1 MNETKILDVVPN
13 PEFQADIDAV
23 NRIGAVPSI
32 LDVVCRTTGMGFAAV
47 ARVTEDRWVV
57 CQVLDSINFG
67 IKPGGELEV
76 RTTLCDEI
84 RDSRVPIVIDEVAID
99 PLYQGHHTPAKYGFQ
114 SYLSMPIILPGGKF
128 FGTLCAIDPR
138 PMKLKNPGTIG
149 MFKLFAEL
157 IAFHLDAN
165 ERLASTQAEL
175 VDERKIAE
183 FREQFI
189 AVLGH
194 DLRNPVASIDAGTRL
209 LQRTPLNEQAEK
221 IVSLIRGSVVRM
233 SGLIDN
239 VLDLARARLGSGLTL
254 ASNADQPLK
263 PVLVQVIDE
272 LVSVGLGQSIEANLD
287 FEDPVKCDRERV
299 GQLLSNLLGNAI
311 THGAPKGTIY
321 VNAGIANSA
330 FELSVT
336 NSGDPILPET
346 LDQLFMPF
354 FRGQSRPSQQGLG
367 LGLYIA
373 SEIARAHGGTLVAA
387 STAEKTR
394 FTFRMPLKS

>member
-1 MNETKILDVVPN
+1 MNDTNTLDFTPN

-47 ARVTEDRWVV
+47 ARVTEDRWVI
-57 CQVLDSINFG
+57 CQVVDSINFG
-67 IKPGGELEV
+67 LKPGGELNV

-84 RDSRVPIVIDEVAID
+84 RDSHVPIVIDEVTLD
-99 PLYQGHHTPAKYGFQ
+99 PLYKGHHTPAKYGFQ
-114 SYLSMPIILPGGKF
+114 SYISMPIILPGGKF

-138 PMKLKNPGTIG
+138 PMQLKNPGTIG

-165 ERLASTQAEL
+165 DRLASTQAAL
-175 VDERKIAE
+175 VDERKISE

-194 DLRNPVASIDAGTRL
+194 DLRNPLASIDAGTRL
-209 LQRTPLNEQAEK
+209 LQRTPLNEQADK
-221 IVSLIRGSVVRM
+221 VVNLIRGSVVRM

-239 VLDLARARLGSGLTL
+239 VLDLARARLGSGLSLVINT
-254 ASNADQPLK
+254 DEPLK

-272 LVSVGLGQSIEANLD
+272 LVSVGLGQTIEAKLD
-287 FEDPVKCDRERV
+287 FEDPVKCDRGRI

-311 THGAPKGTIY
+311 THGAADGVIHI
-321 VNAGIANSA
+321 NASISDGM
-330 FELSVT
+330 FELSVA
-336 NSGDPILPET
+336 NSGDPIAPDT
-346 LDQLFMPF
+346 LKQLFIPF
-354 FRGQSRPSQQGLG
+354 FRGNARPSQQGLG

-373 SEIARAHGGTLVAA
+373 SEIAREHGGTLKAV
-387 STAEKTR
+387 STKEETI
-394 FTFRMPLKS
+394 FTFKMPMRR